1 MKHLKKFITHLQTIN
16 LKVVPQ
22 KIYNPQS
29 AAREEV
35 KVYEITHETSYGG
48 VPFESEFKLLIEKA
62 LVDLLVLDNRRLSAI
77 LEQLDSLEKRFQAFW
92 VNFHSCRFDLDFNY
106 PPDFLFQI
114 SLHKLFSVPAL
125 QPAYTG
131 IVIEEQF
138 VDDLTESV
146 RLREAFLADFIRQAR
161 RLLTPE
167 MEHTKPEQPVEV
179 KPVMSYPHFT
189 DGVAEKFT
197 EVLKG
202 YFTQADQD
210 QLLPLFLHNQAP
222 ASPLL
227 FHGNGKQLAD
237 AFKQLYEA
245 NLIVG
250 CLKGEMEMWITKHF
264 AYVYRGQ
271 QKSLPPNYLGAIIS
285 SNAKPC
291 QSPILDVRKRSDGSF
306 TIVPVLRTQKN
317 YSSY

>member
-1 MKHLKKFITHLQTIN
+1 MKHLKKFITHLQTFN
-16 LKVVPQ
+16 LKVVPK
-22 KIYNPQS
+22 KIYCPKS
-29 AAREEV
+29 AGREEV
-35 KVYEITHETSYGG
+35 KVYEITHETSYGD
-48 VPFESEFKLLIEKA
+48 VSFENELKLLTETA
-62 LVDLLVLDNRRLSAI
+62 LVDILVLDDRRLPAI
-77 LEQLDSLEKRFQAFW
+77 LEQLDLLEKRFQAFW

-114 SLHKLFSVPAL
+114 SLPKLFPVPAL
-125 QPAYTG
+125 QPVCTG
-131 IVIEEQF
+131 IVIDEQF

-167 MEHTKPEQPVEV
+167 EECGKSVQPVAG
-179 KPVMSYPHFT
+179 KPVLSYPHFT

-202 YFTQADQD
+202 YFTQADQG

-250 CLKGEMEMWITKHF
+250 CLKGEMETWIATHF

-291 QSPILDVRKRSDGSF
+291 QSPILDVRKQADGSF
-306 TIVPVLRTQKN
+306 TIVQVLRTQKN